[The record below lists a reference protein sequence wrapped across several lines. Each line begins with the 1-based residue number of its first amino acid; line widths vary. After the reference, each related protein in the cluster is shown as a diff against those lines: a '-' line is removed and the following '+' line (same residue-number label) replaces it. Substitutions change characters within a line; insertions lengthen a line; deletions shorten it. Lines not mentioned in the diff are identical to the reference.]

1 MSGNI
6 LFYENVTVRYRGK
19 PEPAVAEL
27 TLPVPEGKV
36 TAVAGGSGSGKSTL
50 LRLAMGLLPAGGTL
64 ESGRMLLHD
73 EDMAGFSGKQRSIMG
88 AAD

>member
-36 TAVAGGSGSGKSTL
+36 TPS
-50 LRLAMGLLPAGGTL
+50 PAG
-64 ESGRMLLHD
+64 R
-73 EDMAGFSGKQRSIMG
+73 G
-88 AAD
+88 AANRPSSDWRWAAARRGDAGKRADAAA

>member
-36 TAVAGGSGSGKSTL
+36 TAVAGGSGE
-50 LRLAMGLLPAGGTL
+50 RQVDPPPAG
-64 ESGRMLLHD
+64 D
-73 EDMAGFSGKQRSIMG
+73 G
-88 AAD
+88 AAARRGGAGERAGVDGR

>member
-36 TAVAGGSGSGKSTL
+36 TAVAGG
-50 LRLAMGLLPAGGTL
+50 
-64 ESGRMLLHD
+64 
-73 EDMAGFSGKQRSIMG
+73 
-88 AAD
+88 

>member
-27 TLPVPEGKV
+27 TLPC
-36 TAVAGGSGSGKSTL
+36 
-50 LRLAMGLLPAGGTL
+50 RR
-64 ESGRMLLHD
+64 GR
-73 EDMAGFSGKQRSIMG
+73 
-88 AAD
+88 